1 MITEDLMAYL
11 ENLSRVSLS
20 QGERERIRRDLEAIL
35 TYMDHLNAVDTTAA
49 EPMSHVI
56 PIFNVFREDEV
67 TNGDERE
74 AVLANAPAKKDGAFQ
89 VPKTVE

>member
-35 TYMDHLNAVDTTAA
+35 TYMNHLNTVDTTAA